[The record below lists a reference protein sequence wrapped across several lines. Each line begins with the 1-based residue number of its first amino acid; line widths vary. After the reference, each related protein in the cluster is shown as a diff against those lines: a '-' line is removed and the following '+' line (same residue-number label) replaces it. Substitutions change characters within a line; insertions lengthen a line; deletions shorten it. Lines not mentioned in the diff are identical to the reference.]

1 MGRFPAVLPESDGVS
16 CKDTQ
21 QQNQS
26 LPSPKPKIGKDVN
39 VLGEQMETNPGKGER
54 WRVTH
59 LTGMAYPWN

>member
-26 LPSPKPKIGKDVN
+26 LSLTKTKNWKRCKCF
-39 VLGEQMETNPGKGER
+39 GEQMETNPGKGDEE
-54 WRVTH
+54 
-59 LTGMAYPWN
+59 